1 MKRWNYTTAGPR
13 LYVRPHPLNTRDYRT
28 YTISEWRG
36 ASFLA
41 EWRGGRNAT
50 YALFAYETCPSGF
63 AHDKTCVATGLRTMS
78 EVIEEAGRLAVSTR
92 SMR

>member
-1 MKRWNYTTAGPR
+1 MTQ
-13 LYVRPHPLNTRDYRT
+13 
-28 YTISEWRG
+28 
-36 ASFLA
+36 

-78 EVIEEAGRLAVSTR
+78 EVIEEAGRLAISTR
-92 SMR
+92 SMK